1 MFFNTLLVLL
11 MLQQQKSRR
20 HLSNHTHKNKGAQ
33 PTAIFQIVSIFK
45 ITRRKFCQK
54 RMVQIYSAIYHSS
67 ELVANMNPCYRVK
80 QPLNKRKK
88 KGIYVSRTIE
98 QVERKA
104 SQFEQ
109 CFASTSLLKT
119 QTALPLSLYL
129 FLLFFIFCFHIL
141 ILPQYFN
148 CHLSL
153 NNALKAL

>member
-1 MFFNTLLVLL
+1 
-11 MLQQQKSRR
+11 
-20 HLSNHTHKNKGAQ
+20 
-33 PTAIFQIVSIFK
+33 
-45 ITRRKFCQK
+45 
-54 RMVQIYSAIYHSS
+54 
-67 ELVANMNPCYRVK
+67 MNPCYSVILAIK
-80 QPLNKRKK
+80 LTEKEKK
-88 KGIYVSRTIE
+88 KKQIQRGIYVSRSIE